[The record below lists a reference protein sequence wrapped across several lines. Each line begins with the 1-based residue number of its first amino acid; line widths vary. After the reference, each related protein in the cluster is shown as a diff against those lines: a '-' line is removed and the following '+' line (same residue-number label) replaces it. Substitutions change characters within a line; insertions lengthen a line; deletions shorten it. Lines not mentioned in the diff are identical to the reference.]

1 MTRTSLTN
9 NQERH
14 HKVSTGEQI
23 LTGGGADS
31 GGSKPSS
38 PKFLFLLEFHAL
50 YFGNIEKSENFQIFK
65 KIIKKSL
72 RIQGGPG
79 GCVPIPTSG
88 QQRRRAKISGATLAR
103 GGGTRYRGGMTKCVP
118 TRHQPMIILVIL
130 SNQPRGGTQQSAAT
144 GEGAALDWGA
154 VSDCRYDLV
163 LLGAA
168 PTLVLGWHLTEG
180 QCPVSS

>member
-23 LTGGGADS
+23 LTGGGGADS

-38 PKFLFLLEFHAL
+38 PKFLFLLEFHPL

-79 GCVPIPTSG
+79 GCVPIPTG
-88 QQRRRAKISGATLAR
+88 GNAQAKKKCKKIFLLCKKSNEVTGDIMIHSHGLPSSTHVDNPHQNKKKIISQIYLCA
-103 GGGTRYRGGMTKCVP
+103 
-118 TRHQPMIILVIL
+118 II
-130 SNQPRGGTQQSAAT
+130 AAS
-144 GEGAALDWGA
+144 
-154 VSDCRYDLV
+154 V
-163 LLGAA
+163 
-168 PTLVLGWHLTEG
+168 
-180 QCPVSS
+180 

>member
-14 HKVSTGEQI
+14 HKVSTREQI

-72 RIQGGPG
+72 WIQGGGGPG
-79 GCVPIPTSG
+79 GCVPIPTG
-88 QQRRRAKISGATLAR
+88 GNAQAKK
-103 GGGTRYRGGMTKCVP
+103 KCKKIFLLCKKSNEVTGDIMIHSHGLP
-118 TRHQPMIILVIL
+118 SSTHVDNPHQNKKKTHFPDSQIYLCAII
-130 SNQPRGGTQQSAAT
+130 AAS
-144 GEGAALDWGA
+144 
-154 VSDCRYDLV
+154 V
-163 LLGAA
+163 
-168 PTLVLGWHLTEG
+168 
-180 QCPVSS
+180 